1 MTQITLENL
10 STQIAKNHLEV
21 SQRLAI
27 IETMMTTAYEDIPER
42 VTGLEKKVS
51 WIKGA
56 GAVIGMLWAGL
67 LALLGISLHR

>member
-10 STQIAKNHLEV
+10 STQIAKNHLDV
-21 SQRLAI
+21 SQRLTA
-27 IETMMTTAYEDIPER
+27 IETMMTTAYEDIPDR

-67 LALLGISLHR
+67 LTLLDIRLHR

>member
-10 STQIAKNHLEV
+10 STQIAKNHLDV
-21 SQRLAI
+21 SQRLTV
-27 IETMMTTAYEDIPER
+27 IETMLTTAYEDIPDR

-67 LALLGISLHR
+67 LTLLDISLHR

>member
-10 STQIAKNHLEV
+10 STQIAKNHLDV
-21 SQRLAI
+21 SQRLTA
-27 IETMMTTAYEDIPER
+27 IETMMTTAYEDIPDR

-67 LALLGISLHR
+67 LTLIDIRLHR